1 MSQELNSIKEKQ
13 DAQWGNR
20 AVIGRNIEQSE
31 VRLKYIRE
39 NIRKVKTLPKSTLRK
54 NKLKDLNH
62 IRQRWEETHRSFLKE
77 LDAEKT
83 VTESNK

>member
-1 MSQELNSIKEKQ
+1 MSQELGNIKEKQ
-13 DAQWGNR
+13 DARWGTR
-20 AVIGRNIEQSE
+20 DVIVRNIEQSE